1 MLVSDAM
8 TKNPMTVSVSTS
20 IGEVAR
26 LMLDEGV
33 RHLPVMEGGGMV
45 GIISDRDIKSV
56 SMPRLVDHEAIDMLR
71 ARYDQPISEMMAGDP
86 LTTYPETNL
95 AEAVDRM
102 IDNRVGALPVVD
114 ADTGDLLGIL
124 SQSDVLRVARDRL
137 ED

>member
-1 MLVSDAM
+1 MIVADAM
-8 TKNPMTVSVSTS
+8 TKNPMTVSASSS

-26 LMLDEGV
+26 LMMDEGV
-33 RHLPVMEGGGMV
+33 RHLPVMEGGSMV

-56 SMPRLVDHEAIDMLR
+56 SMPRLVDQAAIETLR

-86 LTTYPETNL
+86 VTAYPETNL
-95 AEAVDRM
+95 AEAVDLM
-102 IDNRVGALPVVD
+102 LDNRVGALPVVN

-124 SQSDVLRVARDRL
+124 SQVDVLRVARDRL